1 MKPYPIELRQRI
13 TNAVKAGESRKSV
26 AKRFDVGYATV
37 RNYLKLDAL
46 GSLEPRKT
54 KKSVTYKK
62 FTLAALDAVK
72 AWLEEKNDLTLKQIQ
87 RRLADEFQIHVSQPS
102 IWDRLVAMNL
112 SWKKKRPMP
121 PNGNAPTSRPNA
133 KTGRPKSATRR

>member
-1 MKPYPIELRQRI
+1 MKAYSLDLRQRVV
-13 TNAVKAGESRKSV
+13 NAMKAGESQADTARRFEISHTSV
-26 AKRFDVGYATV
+26 QNF
-37 RNYLKLDAL
+37 LKLDAA
-46 GSLEPRKT
+46 GSLEPRK
-54 KKSVTYKK
+54 KKKRADRK
-62 FTLAALDAVK
+62 FTPAALDALK

-87 RRLADEFQIHVSQPS
+87 QRLAADFQIHVSRPS

-121 PNGNAPTSRPNA
+121 PNGNAPMSGRDG